1 MGKRAG
7 VGGIAVTRLSL
18 NATEV
23 ERGRER
29 ETAPL
34 LSTPSRSGLG
44 LAAARLFLGVLPP
57 ALLVLLVVAR
67 YLTGKKLGFD
77 YQPVW
82 DASRHVLHGA
92 SPYPRPEAWALHD
105 EQQFVYPPLAAFV
118 LAPFAAFPFAVAAPL
133 LAAVQLAAT
142 GLTLRVLGVRDWRCY
157 GVVLLWYPVL
167 QNFLLGSI
175 TSLLALG
182 LALAWRYRDSRRVA
196 PVSLAALIAAKIF
209 LWPMLVWLAAS
220 RRRLAAMRALGLAVA
235 GIFVSWALIGF
246 AGLGSYLRLLDE
258 LSRLEQWKS
267 YSAVALGMA
276 LGLTGGE
283 SRALALTA
291 CALVLL
297 AIVRVQRQGGEGADR
312 QAFVLAIAAAFLFS
326 PIVWTHYLA
335 LLVVPIAITRR
346 TLTPI
351 WFAPLAMWASYGQSD
366 GHLWR
371 VALGFS
377 VCAFVLTASLRPA
390 WRLPTFGRPVVI
402 PVAPL
407 SAEGAYA
414 AHRRGG

>member
-7 VGGIAVTRLSL
+7 VGGIAVFRPSV
-18 NATEV
+18 NATAI
-23 ERGRER
+23 ERGCEG
-29 ETAPL
+29 EAVPL
-34 LSTPSRSGLG
+34 LSAPSRSGLG
-44 LAAARLFLGVLPP
+44 LAATRLFLGVLPP

-67 YLTGKKLGFD
+67 YLTGTKLGFD
-77 YQPVW
+77 YKPLW

-92 SPYPRPEAWALHD
+92 SPYPRPEA
-105 EQQFVYPPLAAFV
+105 
-118 LAPFAAFPFAVAAPL
+118 
-133 LAAVQLAAT
+133 
-142 GLTLRVLGVRDWRCY
+142 RVLGVRDWRCY

-182 LALAWRYRDSRRVA
+182 LAIVWRYRDSRRAA
-196 PVSLAALIAAKIF
+196 PVTLAALIAAKIF
-209 LWPMLVWLAAS
+209 LWPLLVWLGVS
-220 RRRLAAMRALGLAVA
+220 RRWLIGVRALGLAIA
-235 GIFVSWALIGF
+235 GLFLSWALIGF

-283 SRALALTA
+283 SRALALAA

-297 AIVRVQRQGGEGADR
+297 AIVLVQRRGREHADK
-312 QAFVLAIAAAFLFS
+312 QAFVLAIAAAFFFS

-335 LLVVPIAITRR
+335 LLVVPIAITRPK
-346 TLTPI
+346 LSPI
-351 WFAPLAMWASYGQSD
+351 WFVPLAMWASYGQSN

-377 VCAFVLTASLRPA
+377 IWAVVLAASLRPA
-390 WRLPTFGRPVVI
+390 WRFPAFRRRVALPS
-402 PVAPL
+402 APL
-407 SAEGAYA
+407 RAEGAYA

>member
-7 VGGIAVTRLSL
+7 VGGIAVSPSI
-18 NATEV
+18 NATEAAL
-23 ERGRER
+23 GCER
-29 ETAPL
+29 EAVPL
-34 LSTPSRSGLG
+34 LSAPSRSGLG
-44 LAAARLFLGVLPP
+44 LAATRLFLGVLPP

-67 YLTGKKLGFD
+67 YLTGTKLGFD
-77 YQPVW
+77 YKPLW

-92 SPYPRPEAWALHD
+92 SPYPRPEALID
-105 EQQFVYPPLAAFV
+105 EHQFVYPPLAAFLFAP
-118 LAPFAAFPFAVAAPL
+118 LAALPFAVAAPL
-133 LAAVQLAAT
+133 LAVVELAAT

-167 QNFLLGSI
+167 QNFLIGSI

-182 LALAWRYRDSRRVA
+182 LAVVWRYRDSRRAA
-196 PVSLAALIAAKIF
+196 PVTLAAVIAAKIF
-209 LWPMLVWLAAS
+209 LWPVLVWLGAS
-220 RRRLAAMRALGLAVA
+220 RRWLIGVRTVGLALA
-235 GIFVSWALIGF
+235 GLFLSWALIGF
-246 AGLGSYLRLLDE
+246 AGLGSYLSLLDE

-283 SRALALTA
+283 SRVLALTG

-297 AIVRVQRQGGEGADR
+297 AIVRVQRRGGEGADR

-335 LLVVPIAITRR
+335 LLVVPIAITSR

-377 VCAFVLTASLRPA
+377 VCAVVLAASLRPA
-390 WRLPTFGRPVVI
+390 WRLPTFGRPFAI
-402 PVAPL
+402 GAAPL
-407 SAEGAYA
+407 SAERAYA

>member
-7 VGGIAVTRLSL
+7 VGGIAVFRPSV
-18 NATEV
+18 NATAI
-23 ERGRER
+23 ERGCKAE
-29 ETAPL
+29 AVPL
-34 LSTPSRSGLG
+34 LSAPSRSSLG
-44 LAAARLFLGVLPP
+44 LAATRLFLGVVPP

-67 YLTGKKLGFD
+67 YLTGTKLGFD
-77 YQPVW
+77 YKPLW

-92 SPYPRPEAWALHD
+92 SPYPRPEALID
-105 EQQFVYPPLAAFV
+105 EHQFVYPPLAAFLFAP
-118 LAPFAAFPFAVAAPL
+118 LAALPFAVAAPL
-133 LAAVQLAAT
+133 LAVVELAAT

-157 GVVLLWYPVL
+157 GIVLLWYPVL

-182 LALAWRYRDSRRVA
+182 LAVVWRYRDSRRAA
-196 PVSLAALIAAKIF
+196 PVTLAALIAAKIF
-209 LWPMLVWLAAS
+209 LWPVLVWLGAS
-220 RRRLAAMRALGLAVA
+220 RRWLTGVRALGLAMA
-235 GIFVSWALIGF
+235 ALFLSWALIGF

-283 SRALALTA
+283 SRVLALTA
-291 CALVLL
+291 CALVLGATVL
-297 AIVRVQRQGGEGADR
+297 VQRRGGEDADR
-312 QAFVLAIAAAFLFS
+312 RAFVLAIAAAFLFS

-351 WFAPLAMWASYGQSD
+351 WFVPLAMWATYGQSD

-377 VCAFVLTASLRPA
+377 VCAVVLAASLRPA
-390 WRLPTFGRPVVI
+390 WRLPIFGRPVVM
-402 PVAPL
+402 PAAPL

>member
-7 VGGIAVTRLSL
+7 VGGIAVRPPVI
-18 NATEV
+18 ATEAH
-23 ERGRER
+23 GRER

-34 LSTPSRSGLG
+34 LSAPSRPGLR

-57 ALLVLLVVAR
+57 ALLVLLVFAR

-77 YQPVW
+77 YKPLW
-82 DASRHVLHGA
+82 EASRHVLDGA

-105 EQQFVYPPLAAFV
+105 EQQFVYPPLAAF
-118 LAPFAAFPFAVAAPL
+118 LFAPLAAFPFAVAAPL
-133 LAAVQLAAT
+133 LAVVELAAT

-167 QNFLLGSI
+167 QNFLLGAI

-182 LALAWRYRDSRRVA
+182 LAVAWRYRDSRRIA
-196 PVSLAALIAAKIF
+196 PVALAALIAAKIF
-209 LWPMLVWLAAS
+209 LWPMLVWVGAS
-220 RRRLAAMRALGLAVA
+220 HRLLTVVRTLGLAVA
-235 GIFVSWALIGF
+235 GIFLSWAAIGF
-246 AGLGSYLRLLDE
+246 AGLGSYMRLLDE

-283 SRALALTA
+283 ARGLALAA
-291 CALVLL
+291 CALVLV
-297 AIVRVQRQGGEGADR
+297 AIVLVQRKGAKDADR

-346 TLTPI
+346 TLSPI
-351 WFAPLAMWASYGQSD
+351 WFVPLAMWASYGQSD

-377 VCAFVLTASLRPA
+377 VCAVVLAASLRPA
-390 WRLPTFGRPVVI
+390 WRLPTFGRPVAM
-402 PVAPL
+402 PAAPL

>member
-1 MGKRAG
+1 VGKRAG
-7 VGGIAVTRLSL
+7 VGGIAVRPSIS
-18 NATEV
+18 ATEAAHGC
-23 ERGRER
+23 ERG
-29 ETAPL
+29 TVPL
-34 LSTPSRSGLG
+34 LSAPSRSGLR

-77 YQPVW
+77 YKPLW
-82 DASRHVLHGA
+82 EASRHVLDGA

-105 EQQFVYPPLAAFV
+105 EQQFVYPPLAAF
-118 LAPFAAFPFAVAAPL
+118 LFAPLAAFPFAVAAPL
-133 LAAVQLAAT
+133 LAVIEVAAT

-157 GVVLLWYPVL
+157 GVALLWYPVL

-182 LALAWRYRDSRRVA
+182 LAVAWRYRDSRRIA
-196 PVSLAALIAAKIF
+196 PVALAVLIAAKIF
-209 LWPMLVWLAAS
+209 LWPMLVWVGAS
-220 RRRLAAMRALGLAVA
+220 RRWLTSVRALGLAVT
-235 GIFVSWALIGF
+235 GIFLSWAVIGF
-246 AGLGSYLRLLDE
+246 AGLGSYLRLLEE

-267 YSAVALGMA
+267 YSAVALGMG
-276 LGLTGGE
+276 LGLTAGD

-291 CALVLL
+291 CALVLV
-297 AIVRVQRQGGEGADR
+297 AIVLVQRRGREDADR

-335 LLVVPIAITRR
+335 LLVVPIAITSR
-346 TLTPI
+346 TLSPI
-351 WFAPLAMWASYGQSD
+351 WFVPLAMWASYGQSD

-377 VCAFVLTASLRPA
+377 VCAAVLAASLRPA
-390 WRLPTFGRPVVI
+390 WRLPTLGRPVAM
-402 PVAPL
+402 PSAPL
-407 SAEGAYA
+407 SAEAAYA

>member
-1 MGKRAG
+1 VGKRAG
-7 VGGIAVTRLSL
+7 VGGIAVRPSVI
-18 NATEV
+18 ATEATD
-23 ERGRER
+23 GRKR

-34 LSTPSRSGLG
+34 LSAPSRSGLG

-67 YLTGKKLGFD
+67 YLTGNKLGFD
-77 YQPVW
+77 YKPLW
-82 DASRHVLHGA
+82 EASRHVLDGA
-92 SPYPRPEAWALHD
+92 SPYPRAEAWALHD
-105 EQQFVYPPLAAFV
+105 EQQFVYPPLAAF
-118 LAPFAAFPFAVAAPL
+118 LFAPLAAFPFAVAAPL
-133 LAAVQLAAT
+133 HAVVELAAT

-175 TSLLALG
+175 TSVLALG
-182 LALAWRYRDSRRVA
+182 LAVAWRYRDSRRIA
-196 PVSLAALIAAKIF
+196 PVALAALIAAKIF
-209 LWPMLVWLAAS
+209 LWPMLVWVGAS
-220 RRRLAAMRALGLAVA
+220 HRWLTVVRALGLAVA
-235 GIFVSWALIGF
+235 GIFLSWAAIGF
-246 AGLGSYLRLLDE
+246 AGLGSYMRLLDE

-283 SRALALTA
+283 ARGLALAA
-291 CALVLL
+291 CALVLV
-297 AIVRVQRQGGEGADR
+297 AIVLVQRRGGEDADR
-312 QAFVLAIAAAFLFS
+312 KAFVLAIAAAFLFS

-346 TLTPI
+346 TLSPI
-351 WFAPLAMWASYGQSD
+351 WFVPLAMWASYGQSE

-371 VALGFS
+371 VVLGFS
-377 VCAFVLTASLRPA
+377 VWAVVLAASLRPA
-390 WRLPTFGRPVVI
+390 WRLPTFGRSVAMPA
-402 PVAPL
+402 APL

>member
-1 MGKRAG
+1 VGKRAG
-7 VGGIAVTRLSL
+7 VGGIAVRPSVI
-18 NATEV
+18 ATEAAD
-23 ERGRER
+23 GRER

-34 LSTPSRSGLG
+34 LSAPSRSGLR
-44 LAAARLFLGVLPP
+44 LAATRLFLGVLPP

-77 YQPVW
+77 YKPLW
-82 DASRHVLHGA
+82 EASRHVLDGA

-105 EQQFVYPPLAAFV
+105 EQQFVYPPLAAF
-118 LAPFAAFPFAVAAPL
+118 LFAPLAAFPFAVAAPL
-133 LAAVQLAAT
+133 LAVVELAAT

-167 QNFLLGSI
+167 QNCLLGSI
-175 TSLLALG
+175 TSVLALG
-182 LALAWRYRDSRRVA
+182 LAVAWGYRDSRRIA
-196 PVSLAALIAAKIF
+196 PVALAALIAAKIF
-209 LWPMLVWLAAS
+209 LWPMLVWVGAS
-220 RRRLAAMRALGLAVA
+220 HRWLTVVRALGLAVA
-235 GIFVSWALIGF
+235 GIFLSWAAIGF
-246 AGLGSYLRLLDE
+246 AGLGSYMRLLDE

-283 SRALALTA
+283 ARGLALAA
-291 CALVLL
+291 CALVLV
-297 AIVRVQRQGGEGADR
+297 AIALVQRQGGEDADR

-346 TLTPI
+346 TLSPI
-351 WFAPLAMWASYGQSD
+351 WFVPLAMWASYGQSD

-377 VCAFVLTASLRPA
+377 VCAVVLAASLRPA
-390 WRLPTFGRPVVI
+390 WRLPTFGRPVSM
-402 PVAPL
+402 PAAPL

>member
-1 MGKRAG
+1 VGKRSG
-7 VGGIAVTRLSL
+7 VGGIAVRPS
-18 NATEV
+18 
-23 ERGRER
+23 ER
-29 ETAPL
+29 EAVPL
-34 LSTPSRSGLG
+34 LSAPSRFTLG
-44 LAAARLFLGVLPP
+44 LAATRLFLGVLPP

-67 YLTGKKLGFD
+67 YLTGTKLGFD
-77 YQPVW
+77 YKPIW
-82 DASRHVLHGA
+82 EASRHVLRGA

-105 EQQFVYPPLAAFV
+105 EQQFVYPPLAAFL
-118 LAPFAAFPFAVAAPL
+118 LAPFAALPFAVAAPL
-133 LAAVQLAAT
+133 LAVVELAGT

-167 QNFLLGSI
+167 QNLLLGSI

-182 LALAWRYRDSRRVA
+182 LAVAWCYRDSRRVA
-196 PVSLAALIAAKIF
+196 PVTLAALIAAKIF
-209 LWPMLVWLAAS
+209 LWPVLVWVAAS
-220 RRRLAAMRALGLAVA
+220 RRWLTAVRALGLAVT
-235 GIFVSWALIGF
+235 GIFLSWAVIGF

-283 SRALALTA
+283 SRGLALAA
-291 CALVLL
+291 CALVLV
-297 AIVRVQRQGGEGADR
+297 AIVRVQRRGGEDADR

-326 PIVWTHYLA
+326 PIVWTHYVA
-335 LLVVPIAITRR
+335 LLVVPIAIRRR
-346 TLTPI
+346 TLSPI

-377 VCAFVLTASLRPA
+377 VYAVVLAASLRPA
-390 WRLPTFGRPVVI
+390 WRLPTFGRPDAI
-402 PVAPL
+402 PAAPL
-407 SAEGAYA
+407 NAEGAYA

>member
-1 MGKRAG
+1 VGKRAG
-7 VGGIAVTRLSL
+7 VGGIAVRPSVI
-18 NATEV
+18 ATEAAH
-23 ERGRER
+23 GCER
-29 ETAPL
+29 EAVPL
-34 LSTPSRSGLG
+34 LSAPSRSGLG

-77 YQPVW
+77 YKPLW
-82 DASRHVLHGA
+82 DASHHVLRGA

-105 EQQFVYPPLAAFV
+105 EQQFVYPPIAALFF
-118 LAPFAAFPFAVAAPL
+118 APLAAFPFAVAAPL
-133 LAAVQLAAT
+133 LAVVELAAT

-182 LALAWRYRDSRRVA
+182 LAVAWRYRDSRRIA
-196 PVSLAALIAAKIF
+196 PATLAALIAAKIF

-220 RRRLAAMRALGLAVA
+220 RRWLTALRALVLAVA
-235 GIFVSWALIGF
+235 GIFLSWALIGF
-246 AGLGSYLRLLDE
+246 AGLGSYPRLLDE

-297 AIVRVQRQGGEGADR
+297 AIVLVQRQGGEDADR
-312 QAFVLAIAAAFLFS
+312 RAFVLAVAAAFLFS

-346 TLTPI
+346 TLSPI

-377 VCAFVLTASLRPA
+377 VCAVVLAASLRPA
-390 WRLPTFGRPVVI
+390 WRLPAFGSSLPM
-402 PVAPL
+402 PAAPL

>member
-7 VGGIAVTRLSL
+7 VGGIAVFRPSV
-18 NATEV
+18 NATAI
-23 ERGRER
+23 ERGCEG
-29 ETAPL
+29 EAVPL
-34 LSTPSRSGLG
+34 LSAPSRSGLG
-44 LAAARLFLGVLPP
+44 LAATRLFLGVLPP

-67 YLTGKKLGFD
+67 YLTGTKLGFD
-77 YQPVW
+77 SKPLW

-92 SPYPRPEAWALHD
+92 SPYPRPEALID
-105 EQQFVYPPLAAFV
+105 EHQFVYPPLAAFLFAP
-118 LAPFAAFPFAVAAPL
+118 LAALPFAVAAPL
-133 LAAVQLAAT
+133 LAVVELAAT

-182 LALAWRYRDSRRVA
+182 LAVVWRYRDSRRAA
-196 PVSLAALIAAKIF
+196 PVTLAALIAAKIF
-209 LWPMLVWLAAS
+209 LWPLLVWLGAS
-220 RRRLAAMRALGLAVA
+220 RRWLVGVRALGLAIA
-235 GIFVSWALIGF
+235 GVFLSWALIGF

-283 SRALALTA
+283 SRALALAA

-297 AIVRVQRQGGEGADR
+297 AIVLVQRRGREDADR
-312 QAFVLAIAAAFLFS
+312 QAFVLAIAAAFFFS

-335 LLVVPIAITRR
+335 LLVVPIAITRPK
-346 TLTPI
+346 LSPI
-351 WFAPLAMWASYGQSD
+351 WFVPLAMWASYGQSN

-377 VCAFVLTASLRPA
+377 IWAVVLAVSLRPA
-390 WRLPTFGRPVVI
+390 WRFPAFGRRVALPS
-402 PVAPL
+402 APL
-407 SAEGAYA
+407 RAEGAYA

>member
-1 MGKRAG
+1 VGKRAG
-7 VGGIAVTRLSL
+7 VGGIAVRPSVI
-18 NATEV
+18 ATEAAH
-23 ERGRER
+23 GRER

-34 LSTPSRSGLG
+34 LSAPSRSGLG
-44 LAAARLFLGVLPP
+44 LAATRLFLGVLPP
-57 ALLVLLVVAR
+57 ALLILLVVAR
-67 YLTGKKLGFD
+67 YLTSKKLGFD
-77 YQPVW
+77 YKPLW
-82 DASRHVLHGA
+82 EASRHVLDGA

-105 EQQFVYPPLAAFV
+105 EQQFVYPPLAAF
-118 LAPFAAFPFAVAAPL
+118 LFAPFAAFPFAVAAPL
-133 LAAVQLAAT
+133 LAVVELAAT

-167 QNFLLGSI
+167 QNFLLGAI
-175 TSLLALG
+175 TSVLALG
-182 LALAWRYRDSRRVA
+182 LAVAWRYRDSRRIA
-196 PVSLAALIAAKIF
+196 PVALAALIAAKIF
-209 LWPMLVWLAAS
+209 LWPMLVWVGAS
-220 RRRLAAMRALGLAVA
+220 HRWLTVVRALGLAVA
-235 GIFVSWALIGF
+235 GIFLSWAAIGF
-246 AGLGSYLRLLDE
+246 AGLGSYMRLLDE

-283 SRALALTA
+283 ARGLALTA
-291 CALVLL
+291 CALVLV
-297 AIVRVQRQGGEGADR
+297 AIVLVQRKGGEDADR

-346 TLTPI
+346 TLSPI
-351 WFAPLAMWASYGQSD
+351 WFVPLAMWASYGQSD

-377 VCAFVLTASLRPA
+377 VCAVVLAASLRPA
-390 WRLPTFGRPVVI
+390 WRLPTFGRPVAM
-402 PVAPL
+402 PAAPL

>member
-7 VGGIAVTRLSL
+7 VGGIAVFRPSV
-18 NATEV
+18 NATAI
-23 ERGRER
+23 ERGCEG
-29 ETAPL
+29 EAVPL
-34 LSTPSRSGLG
+34 LSAPSRSGLE
-44 LAAARLFLGVLPP
+44 LAATRLFLGVLPP

-67 YLTGKKLGFD
+67 YLTGTKLGFD
-77 YQPVW
+77 YQPLW

-92 SPYPRPEAWALHD
+92 SPYPHPEALID
-105 EQQFVYPPLAAFV
+105 EHQFVYPP
-118 LAPFAAFPFAVAAPL
+118 FAAFLFAPLAALPFAVAAPL
-133 LAAVQLAAT
+133 LAVVELAAT

-182 LALAWRYRDSRRVA
+182 LAVVWRYRDSRRAA
-196 PVSLAALIAAKIF
+196 PVTLAALIAAKIF
-209 LWPMLVWLAAS
+209 LWPLLVWLGVS
-220 RRRLAAMRALGLAVA
+220 RRWLIGVRALGLAAA
-235 GIFVSWALIGF
+235 GLFLSWALIGF

-283 SRALALTA
+283 SRALALAA

-297 AIVRVQRQGGEGADR
+297 AIVLVQRRGREDADR
-312 QAFVLAIAAAFLFS
+312 QAFVLAIAAAFFFS

-335 LLVVPIAITRR
+335 LLVVPIAITRPK
-346 TLTPI
+346 LSPI
-351 WFAPLAMWASYGQSD
+351 WFVPLAMWASYGQSD
-366 GHLWR
+366 GHFWR

-377 VCAFVLTASLRPA
+377 IWAVVLAASLRPA
-390 WRLPTFGRPVVI
+390 WRLPAFRSRVSLPS
-402 PVAPL
+402 APL
-407 SAEGAYA
+407 RAEGAYA